1 MLKISNTFK
10 IFLILGFLMTLACAS
25 NLDDDDECPIC
36 DFIVGVAVAA
46 CESNSTC
53 NHIMKTITLVLIITV
68 VVFSTVS
75 FCMMSSNERS
85 NCLREC
91 WNNRPSAGRV
101 ARRGIAGG
109 AGYYTGRTIFSSN

>member
-1 MLKISNTFK
+1 MIKIFNTYK
-10 IFLILGFLMTLACAS
+10 IFLILGFLITLARAS
-25 NLDDDDECPIC
+25 ESDDEECLIC

-53 NHIMKTITLVLIITV
+53 SHIMNTITLVLIITV

-75 FCMMSSNERS
+75 FCTMSSNERS
-85 NCLREC
+85 NCLRDC

-109 AGYYTGRTIFSSN
+109 AGYYTGRAIFSSN